1 MADHAGVVL
10 LLSWGFSLA
19 TGARKMV
26 MTGPAT
32 DPLDWRP
39 HIRNKE
45 RREKLANRFMDPDDP
60 FRIVI
65 VRDMWLT
72 GFDALSLHTIYVD
85 KPIKD
90 HGLMQAIA
98 RANLRRLVRR
108 VLRKHGYPP
117 DTQDAATDL
126 VIAQAELMGA
136 EWAR

>member
-1 MADHAGVVL
+1 L
-10 LLSWGFSLA
+10 L
-19 TGARKMV
+19 
-26 MTGPAT
+26 
-32 DPLDWRP
+32 
-39 HIRNKE
+39 
-45 RREKLANRFMDPDDP
+45 P

-65 VRDMWLT
+65 VREMWLT
-72 GFDALSLHTIYVD
+72 EFDAPSLHTIYVD
-85 KPIKD
+85 KPMKW
-90 HGLMQAIA
+90 HGLMQAIP